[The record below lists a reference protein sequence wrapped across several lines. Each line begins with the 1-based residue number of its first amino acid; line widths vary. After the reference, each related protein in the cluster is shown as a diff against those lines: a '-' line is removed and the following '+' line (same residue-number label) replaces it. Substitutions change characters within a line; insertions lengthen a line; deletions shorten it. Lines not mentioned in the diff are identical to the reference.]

1 MAQINLRKVIDKIDR
16 KNFCK
21 DDLLNMYEA
30 CQFNDKEKIKL
41 VEMASRN
48 QENRIKKYITEKYD
62 KKFNGVKMYCNPSP
76 DAFNAS
82 MGEDLDNDYDLDE
95 GEYFTTEDLDKF
107 LNYIIEEIERNLN
120 VRNSIEVYDAD
131 IDDNIINITL
141 SFNDYEEQ
149 YKTKIDMK
157 KIKVPSDL
165 IRRYAD
171 EFIEYFT
178 DRFQEAINNEDIII
192 DEAYYGGAFDIEDD
206 QYFTRDDLNEFGY
219 ELEDK
224 FREAINAKYGEVNLV
239 SIYLEDSELEVTIG
253 VGSEYEATKT
263 VKVDMRKIRTP
274 KDLYKYMD
282 KLLNMF
288 LDDFRRASVLYR
300 AVYTDSK
307 DKEHE
312 IYVFETEFDKE
323 WPYIINI
330 DGVVTGR
337 ANHDN
342 LFKELDRELKD
353 KFGEGS
359 LKRKNLDEEALSLAA
374 LAIPMLT
381 SAAQGFGQSVGNK
394 LMDKI

>member
-1 MAQINLRKVIDKIDR
+1 MRIKENEFDNLLAEGKTSPTADTIGIKRNLQEIDEIFKS
-16 KNFCK
+16 
-21 DDLLNMYEA
+21 DDLDDIRYAER
-30 CQFNDKEKIKL
+30 Q
-41 VEMASRN
+41 V
-48 QENRIKKYITEKYD
+48 KKYKSE
-62 KKFNGVKMYCNPSP
+62 
-76 DAFNAS
+76 
-82 MGEDLDNDYDLDE
+82 LD
-95 GEYFTTEDLDKF
+95 
-107 LNYIIEEIERNLN
+107 R
-120 VRNSIEVYDAD
+120 
-131 IDDNIINITL
+131 IINE
-141 SFNDYEEQ
+141 FNEFNSYWERKYQ
-149 YKTKIDMK
+149 AFK
-157 KIKVPSDL
+157 
-165 IRRYAD
+165 
-171 EFIEYFT
+171 EFIE
-178 DRFQEAINNEDIII
+178 DCKRFDFIREDIDENLDDNFDL
-192 DEAYYGGAFDIEDD
+192 DEAYYGGAFDIEED

-263 VKVDMRKIRTP
+263 IKVDMRKIRTP

-342 LFKELDRELKD
+342 LFKELDRELKG